1 MATISVPP
9 TRIRVPPTGIRRVRS
24 VEEADVA
31 GKRVLVRADLNV
43 PLAGGMVADD
53 TRIRAALPTLEYL
66 RHRGAAS
73 IDVCSHLGRPD
84 GPDPR
89 YAIAPVAERL
99 RRLFGGPV
107 SVLEN
112 TRFDPGETS
121 NDPAFAAR
129 LAEGHDVFVE
139 DAFGSVHRAHAS
151 TVGVAALL
159 PTYAGLLVER
169 ELEHLGRLL
178 GEVVRPFVVVV
189 GGAKVDDKLPLIEHL
204 GGRADAVLAGGK
216 IADRLRRG
224 VATHAGVE
232 LPVDVVA
239 APTFDADAR
248 ARVLPLAAVPDG
260 WSILDIG
267 PRTIHR
273 FAAVIEDARTIFW
286 NGPLGVFEWP
296 RFANGTAAIGVAL
309 AHARAYSVVG
319 GADTVRALDATGL
332 TSCVSWVSTGGG
344 ASLALL
350 AGDELPGLAVIPSPA
365 L

>member
-1 MATISVPP
+1 MTTLSVPP
-9 TRIRVPPTGIRRVRS
+9 TGVRRVRT

-43 PLAGGMVADD
+43 PLADGVVADD
-53 TRIRAALPTLEYL
+53 TRIRAALPTLELL
-66 RHRGAAS
+66 RERGART
-73 IDVCSHLGRPD
+73 IDVCSHLGRPH

-89 YAIAPVAERL
+89 YAIAPVAQRL
-99 RRLFGGPV
+99 RQLYDGPV

-129 LAEGHDVFVE
+129 LADGHDLFVE

-151 TVGVAALL
+151 TVGVAELL

-204 GGRADAVLAGGK
+204 GRRADVVLAGGK
-216 IADRLRRG
+216 IAERLHSVPSRIP
-224 VATHAGVE
+224 VE

-239 APTFDADAR
+239 APTFDADAW
-248 ARVLPLAAVPDG
+248 AQILPLSVVPDG
-260 WSILDIG
+260 WSTLDIG
-267 PRTIHR
+267 PRAVHR
-273 FAAVIEDARTIFW
+273 FSSLIEEARTIFW
-286 NGPLGVFEWP
+286 NGPMGVFEWP
-296 RFANGTAAIGVAL
+296 RFANGTLSIGVAI
-309 AHARAYSVVG
+309 AHADAYSVVG
-319 GADTVRALDATGL
+319 GADSLRALAETGL
-332 TSCVSWVSTGGG
+332 ASRISWASTGGG

>member
-1 MATISVPP
+1 MATISA
-9 TRIRVPPTGIRRVRS
+9 PPTGVRRVRS

-43 PLAGGMVADD
+43 PLAGGTVADD
-53 TRIRAALPTLEYL
+53 SRIRAALPTLQYL
-66 RHRGAAS
+66 HAHGAAA

-89 YAIAPVAERL
+89 YAMAPVADRL
-99 RRLFGGPV
+99 RQLFDAPV

-121 NDPAFAAR
+121 NDPAFAER
-129 LAEGHDVFVE
+129 LADGHDLFVE
-139 DAFGSVHRAHAS
+139 DAFGSLHRAHAS

-204 GGRADAVLAGGK
+204 GRRADAVLAGGK
-216 IADRLRRG
+216 VAERLLR
-224 VATHAGVE
+224 VPTSLPVD

-239 APTFDADAR
+239 APTFAADAS
-248 ARVLPLAAVPDG
+248 ARILPLADVPG
-260 WSILDIG
+260 RWSILDIG
-267 PRTIHR
+267 PRAIHH
-273 FAAVIEDARTIFW
+273 FSAAIEDARTIFW
-286 NGPLGVFEWP
+286 NGPMGVFEWP
-296 RFANGTAAIGVAL
+296 RFANGTLAIGVAI
-309 AHARAYSVVG
+309 AHSEAYSVVG
-319 GADTVRALDATGL
+319 GADSLRALGQTGL
-332 TSCVSWVSTGGG
+332 ASCVSWASTGGG

-350 AGDELPGLAVIPSPA
+350 AGDELPGLSVIPSPA

>member
-1 MATISVPP
+1 MS
-9 TRIRVPPTGIRRVRS
+9 VPPTGIRRVRS

-43 PLAGGMVADD
+43 PLANGTVADD
-53 TRIRAALPTLEYL
+53 ARIRAAIPTIELL
-66 RHRGAAS
+66 RRRGAAA

-84 GPDPR
+84 GPDPH
-89 YAIAPVAERL
+89 YAMAPVEERL
-99 RRLFGGPV
+99 RQLVEGPI

-112 TRFDPGETS
+112 TRFDPGETA

-129 LAEGHDVFVE
+129 LADGHDLFVE

-204 GGRADAVLAGGK
+204 GARADVVLAGGK
-216 IADRLRRG
+216 IADRLRHEDSPR
-224 VATHAGVE
+224 VAVE

-239 APTFDADAR
+239 APRFDAGASAR
-248 ARVLPLAAVPDG
+248 IFPLAEVPDG

-267 PRTIHR
+267 PRAIHQ
-273 FAAVIEDARTIFW
+273 FATEIERARTIFW
-286 NGPLGVFEWP
+286 NGPMGVFEWP
-296 RFANGTAAIGVAL
+296 RFANGTLSIGVAI

-319 GADTVRALDATGL
+319 GADSLRAVHQTGL
-332 TSCVSWVSTGGG
+332 ASCISWTSTGGG

-350 AGDELPGLAVIPSPA
+350 SGDELPGLAVIPSPA